1 MPPATTDSETKKEE
15 KKQQCTERKELAA
28 ESEARTAGEL
38 SKEEHEMKS
47 SKEKL
52 NQDSGSTRWSLG
64 SALTSTEEK
73 GKVATDFEA
82 KEEKQQRAER
92 RKFAKDSKA
101 KTSKVLS
108 K

>member
-1 MPPATTDSETKKEE
+1 
-15 KKQQCTERKELAA
+15 
-28 ESEARTAGEL
+28 
-38 SKEEHEMKS
+38 MKS

-101 KTSKVLS
+101 KTSKVFS
-108 K
+108 KKAKFAGVTEAKKEEKKQQRPRQSAST